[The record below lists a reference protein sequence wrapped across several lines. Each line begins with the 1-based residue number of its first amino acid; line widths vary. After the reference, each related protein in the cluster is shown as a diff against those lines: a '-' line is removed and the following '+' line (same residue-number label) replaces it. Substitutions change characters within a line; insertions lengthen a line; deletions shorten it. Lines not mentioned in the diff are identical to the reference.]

1 MVGNKWHR
9 GLKAAYALSERAG
22 PSDRLIHQEQH
33 DDDKK
38 LPKRRLPRRR
48 RRPSRGDLNKLTEN
62 AEGRYSGA
70 LHGSR

>member
-1 MVGNKWHR
+1 LGISGTE

-22 PSDRLIHQEQH
+22 SSDRLIHQEQH

-48 RRPSRGDLNKLTEN
+48 RRPSRGDLNKLIEN

-70 LHGSR
+70 LRGSR